1 MNEQRSTTILVIDDE
16 EAARYGIGKSLER
29 EGCQVEVASDGRE
42 ALRKIRE
49 LQPHTII
56 SDINMPE
63 MDGISLLQEV
73 KRLTNPPPVVLI
85 TAHGSEALAI
95 QALRAGAYDYLSKP
109 FDIEELRLVV
119 RNALE
124 RQRLSEENQRYYL
137 QLAATVQ
144 ELKQTQAERIQAEKR
159 ASLGRLVAGFAH
171 EANTPLGALS
181 SVIQTFERAA
191 GRIQTLLKAEEHTDL
206 TRGQEIRRLFNVL
219 SESAQVGQNACHRL
233 DSMVKAMRSFANLDH
248 SPLRRM
254 DIRECVEVTLELL
267 KHQLKKDIRVY
278 KEYADVPEID
288 CFPSDLNQV
297 FMNLLLNGIEAIPS
311 QGEIHIQ
318 SWHDTGMV
326 FVRILDTGKGIPPE
340 DIERIF
346 DPGFT
351 TKGLG
356 VGTGMGLPICQKIVE
371 RHGGKI
377 QVESEPSKG
386 SVFTVQLPVRLELTT
401 ERID

>member
-1 MNEQRSTTILVIDDE
+1 MNERRSTTILVIDDE

-29 EGCQVEVASDGRE
+29 EGYHVELASDGRE

-49 LQPHTII
+49 FQPETII

-137 QLAATVQ
+137 ELASTLQ

-171 EANTPLGALS
+171 EANTPLGALF
-181 SVIQTFERAA
+181 SVVQTFERAA
-191 GRIQTLLKAEEHTDL
+191 GRIQTLLQAEASGDATKA
-206 TRGQEIRRLFNVL
+206 QEIRRLCNAL
-219 SESAQVGQNACHRL
+219 SDSSQVGQNACHRL

-254 DIRECVEVTLELL
+254 DIRESIEITLELL
-267 KHQLKKDIRVY
+267 KHQLKKNIHVY
-278 KEYADVPEID
+278 KEYADIPEID

-297 FMNLLLNGIEAIPS
+297 FMNLLLNSIEAITA

-318 SWHDTGMV
+318 SWHDTGTV
-326 FVRILDTGKGIPPE
+326 FVRILDTGRGIPPE
-340 DIERIF
+340 NIERIF

-351 TKGLG
+351 TKGHG

-371 RHGGKI
+371 RHGGRI
-377 QVESEPSKG
+377 QVESEPGKG
-386 SVFTVQLPVRLELTT
+386 SVFTLQLPVRPELTA
-401 ERID
+401 ERMD